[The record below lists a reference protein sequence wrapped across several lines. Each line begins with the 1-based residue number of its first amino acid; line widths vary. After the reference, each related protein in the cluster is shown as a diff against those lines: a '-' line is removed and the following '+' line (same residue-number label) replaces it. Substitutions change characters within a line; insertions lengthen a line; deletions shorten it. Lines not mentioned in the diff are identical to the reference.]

1 MRKKPLERQKIRVKK
16 DDLVVVIAG
25 KDAGKRG
32 KVLEVLRDRGRVV
45 VQGVGFIK
53 RHTRPNPQR
62 NIKGGIAEREA
73 AIHAS
78 NVMIVA
84 PEDDKRSRIGSKVLA
99 DGRKV
104 RISRRTGEILDI
116 FDYPFILLWGL
127 PFGAILAAW
136 LAERLSM
143 RGLAYTCVTIPVL
156 MHGTIF
162 AWFYLAPPEWR

>member
-1 MRKKPLERQKIRVKK
+1 VKIRIKK
-16 DDLVVVIAG
+16 NDLVQVIAG

-32 KVLEVLRDRGRVV
+32 KVLQVLREKGRLI

-73 AIHAS
+73 AIHVS

-84 PEDDKRSRIGSKVLA
+84 GEDDKRSRIGSKMLA

-104 RISRRTGEILDI
+104 RISRRTGEVLDK
-116 FDYPFILLWGL
+116 
-127 PFGAILAAW
+127 
-136 LAERLSM
+136 
-143 RGLAYTCVTIPVL
+143 
-156 MHGTIF
+156 
-162 AWFYLAPPEWR
+162 

>member
-1 MRKKPLERQKIRVKK
+1 MKKKPLERQRIRVKK

-84 PEDDKRSRIGSKVLA
+84 SEDDKRSRIGSKVLA

-104 RISRRTGEILDI
+104 RISRRTGEILDK
-116 FDYPFILLWGL
+116 
-127 PFGAILAAW
+127 
-136 LAERLSM
+136 
-143 RGLAYTCVTIPVL
+143 
-156 MHGTIF
+156 
-162 AWFYLAPPEWR
+162 